1 MSSRGAPGLAPFF
14 LTSHLPPI
22 WLVLPLCKGL
32 DAVNNGPAR
41 LKLGPHGEQPHWG
54 LGPSQWVY

>member
-1 MSSRGAPGLAPFF
+1 LAPFF